1 MSSTAPHKFCHL
13 ERSERSTGSNP
24 DVEDPYSTVL
34 RTSSTQAVAKPT
46 QDDTQKEEEGF
57 SAFPT
62 KNEGAD
68 LLVQP
73 TALQNG
79 FEFTD

>member
-1 MSSTAPHKFCHL
+1 LTDFCL
-13 ERSERSTGSNP
+13 VERSETSSSSNP
-24 DVEDPYSTVL
+24 DLEDPYCTVL
-34 RTSSTQAVAKPT
+34 RTSSTQAVAKPA

>member
-1 MSSTAPHKFCHL
+1 
-13 ERSERSTGSNP
+13 
-24 DVEDPYSTVL
+24 VL